1 MFQYYHPVCNS
12 FWFVSLYAFECLM
25 DINLIILQCLVLKG
39 ITRLNWEKDS
49 TYNKICVYYLFSDS
63 LKYYWEK
70 SGWISWIWNQK
81 VYVELDLYKKM
92 SHTMPL
98 PTPYTFNN
106 KGAVPYISSLSPCF
120 LHTHGKSEVPW
131 SCFTTLFLYIPI
143 VLLPQVIY
151 D

>member
-25 DINLIILQCLVLKG
+25 DINLIILQHLVSKG

-49 TYNKICVYYLFSDS
+49 TYNKICIYYLFSDS
-63 LKYYWEK
+63 LKYSEK
-70 SGWISWIWNQK
+70 NQDEYLEYGIKRCMWNSTFTK
-81 VYVELDLYKKM
+81 RCHKM

-120 LHTHGKSEVPW
+120 LHTMGNRETPGHASPPS
-131 SCFTTLFLYIPI
+131 SCTSL
-143 VLLPQVIY
+143 
-151 D
+151 